1 MMESMMES
9 STMEEEAAVRNA
21 VEPSGGVVE
30 ASRVEASREVTERSA
45 TEGTTDEMARSETSA
60 AKRSAGALEA
70 SDTPATEA
78 ADVATAEA
86 ASNLPAGK
94 AATTHSVSHAERDAV
109 VERECHE
116 DRDAEDEKTILTRG
130 WRPMHRR
137 ERHAGSVIAFATR
150 VKVVP
155 PVQAIGVEEA
165 RNRARPHAARD
176 RRAQGRPGHAGWP

>member
-1 MMESMMES
+1 
-9 STMEEEAAVRNA
+9 EEAAVRSA
-21 VEPSGGVVE
+21 VEPSGDVVE

-78 ADVATAEA
+78 ADVAATEAADVATGEA

-94 AATTHSVSHAERDAV
+94 AAATHSVSHTERDAV

-137 ERHAGSVIAFATR
+137 ERHAGSVIAFAKR

-155 PVQAIGVEEA
+155 PVQAISVEEA

-176 RRAQGRPGHAGWP
+176 RRAQGGPGHAGWP